1 MRHLLFVG
9 HQDVRRLLR
18 SRVAYV
24 WLFAMPLLFIYFMGF
39 ANRGPG
45 RPSNPRPAV
54 LLDNPDPGFVGA
66 VFLEELGTQ
75 GLRTLP
81 PDQAGDAER
90 GLRIPADFTGRVLAG
105 ETAKV
110 GFFDVETTLSGPG
123 AMVELRL
130 LRAVIAMNSHLVAAA
145 TRAGA
150 GQALDETLLRQAQ
163 AVPPTVV
170 LDARFAGR
178 KPMPTGF
185 SFSLPGNIVM
195 YVMMNLLVFG
205 GASLSAERS
214 RGILRRLAAL
224 PIGRGQLVGGKIY
237 GLLLLGL
244 VQVGVFLV
252 AGRLLFD
259 VPLGANLPAVLLVL
273 LVYSW
278 VAASLGVFLASVI
291 RAEDKV
297 IGVCVMLSLLLA
309 ALGGCW
315 WPLEIAPTALQRIAH
330 LLPSGWAMEALHQL
344 ISFGSGFE
352 AVVKP
357 LGILAAFGLVA
368 HLLAAR
374 CFRL

>member
-45 RPSNPRPAV
+45 DPANPRPEV
-54 LLDNPDPGFVGA
+54 LLDNQDPGFVGA
-66 VFLEELGTQ
+66 VFLEELGAQ
-75 GLRTLP
+75 GLRTRAP
-81 PDQAGDAER
+81 EQAGDAER
-90 GLRIPADFTGRVLAG
+90 GLRIPADFTRRVVAG
-105 ETAKV
+105 EPASV
-110 GFFDVETTLSGPG
+110 GFFDIETQLSGQG
-123 AMVELRL
+123 ALVELRL
-130 LRAVIAMNSHLVAAA
+130 LRAVLAMNSHLVAAA

-163 AVPPTVV
+163 AVPATVV

-205 GASLSAERS
+205 GASVAAERN
-214 RGILRRLAAL
+214 RGVLRRLAAL
-224 PIGRGQLVGGKIY
+224 PITRRQLVGGKIY
-237 GLLLLGL
+237 GLVLLGL
-244 VQVGVFLV
+244 VQVGVFLA
-252 AGRLLFD
+252 AGRLLFG
-259 VPLGANLPAVLLVL
+259 VPLGANLPAILTVLA
-273 LVYSW
+273 VYSW
-278 VAASLGVFLASVI
+278 VAASLGVFFASVI
-291 RAEDKV
+291 RADDKV
-297 IGVCVMLSLLLA
+297 VGVCILVSLLLA

-315 WPLEIAPTALQRIAH
+315 WPLEIAPAPLKVIAH

-344 ISFGSGFE
+344 ISFGSGFG
-352 AVVKP
+352 AVIQP
-357 LGILAAFGLVA
+357 LGILTVFGLAA